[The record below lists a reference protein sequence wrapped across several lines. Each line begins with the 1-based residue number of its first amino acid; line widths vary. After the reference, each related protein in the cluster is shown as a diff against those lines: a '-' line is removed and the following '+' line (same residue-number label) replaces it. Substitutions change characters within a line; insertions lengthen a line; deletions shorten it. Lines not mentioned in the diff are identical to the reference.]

1 MDIARMKTPKLRETL
16 AATEADTALH
26 DELASELRRRS
37 LGTPRRKGTDKLYKG
52 DARRMHRQARTSTPF
67 KTWWRAQAFK
77 GPVTPALGRIAGREL
92 ARALLNTGRG

>member
-37 LGTPRRKGTDKLYKG
+37 LGTPRRKGADKLYKS
-52 DARRMHRQARTSTPF
+52 DARRMHRQARTSLSF
-67 KTWWRAQAFK
+67 KAWWRAFPSKA
-77 GPVTPALGRIAGREL
+77 PTTAALGRV
-92 ARALLNTGRG
+92 TGRG